1 MNRRSLMKW
10 LVAAS
15 ASASF
20 GSVLRAADSQVSEI
34 ALPVEDGKKQRKVVF
49 IPPDAR
55 RHGMI
60 GPNHITFKLASEDTA
75 GLIASTELVME
86 AGTLGAPPHL
96 HHGLDEI
103 CRLIEGT
110 VHVMVDGNVTVVPAG
125 GWHMRPRGLV
135 HTFCNSGPERA
146 RCIEIYVPG
155 GHDRYMMDLAD
166 LFENGAHPQPDALQ
180 ALAAKHDIEFHFE
193 QLDDVMKRYN
203 VKL

>member
-1 MNRRSLMKW
+1 MRMNRRSMMKW

-20 GSVLRAADSQVSEI
+20 GSVLRAADSRISEPK
-34 ALPVEDGKKQRKVVF
+34 LPPRDFVF

-60 GPNHITFKLASEDTA
+60 GPNQIAFKLASKDTA

-103 CRLIEGT
+103 CRVIEGT
-110 VHVMVDGNVTVVPAG
+110 VHVMVDGNVTAVPAG
-125 GWHMRPRGLV
+125 GWHLRPRGLV
-135 HTFCNSGPERA
+135 HTFWNSGPERA

-155 GHDRYMMDLAD
+155 GHERYMMDLAD
-166 LFENGAHPQPDALQ
+166 LFENGARPQPDALQ